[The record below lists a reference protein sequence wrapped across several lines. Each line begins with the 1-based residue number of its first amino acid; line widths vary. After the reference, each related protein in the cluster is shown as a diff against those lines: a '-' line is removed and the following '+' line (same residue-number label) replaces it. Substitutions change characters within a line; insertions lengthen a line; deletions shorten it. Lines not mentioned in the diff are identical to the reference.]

1 MQISNLNTAA
11 ATSDKLI
18 LPTVPCPLAAFSSP
32 ELPHLSIASNY
43 FPSDISTFLEYIT
56 WGIWVLNRL
65 FPNATK
71 RLCPIIEFLA
81 FGRLSIVV
89 LVDDDDDDD
98 DEVDIF
104 TWKLPFLTLL
114 NYTYRPL
121 SVFSN
126 KGICANK

>member
-1 MQISNLNTAA
+1 MFANTAA

-18 LPTVPCPLAAFSSP
+18 LPTVPCTLAAFSSP
-32 ELPHLSIASNY
+32 ELPHLSIASNH
-43 FPSDISTFLEYIT
+43 FLSDISTFLEYIT

-65 FPNATK
+65 FPNGTK

-89 LVDDDDDDD
+89 VVVDDDDD

-126 KGICANK
+126 INILLKYMCK